1 MRAFYIW
8 MSTPKPLIKR
18 LNFSK
23 PEEKTTQ
30 KPPQSPGSKTHRTDG
45 SPKDVSL
52 RLYNKAQ
59 EIKNHKDEIR
69 KSLIPDY
76 TFTPK
81 LSNGTKK
88 WLNSK
93 SKKEIKSNEEI
104 AVVSGSKV
112 LSFTKFSNDVKT
124 FIESKIPAPGIPTHK
139 SRIITSRLER
149 RSDIVMN
156 IHESPTLI
164 RTHNKSVS
172 KAYEPKGA
180 LAPSLI

>member
-8 MSTPKPLIKR
+8 MLIPKPFIKKLIIP
-18 LNFSK
+18 K
-23 PEEKTTQ
+23 PDEKPSQ
-30 KPPQSPGSKTHRTDG
+30 KPPQSPLSKTLRADG

-59 EIKNHKDEIR
+59 EIQNHKDEIR

-93 SKKEIKSNEEI
+93 SKKEIKSSEEVAI
-104 AVVSGSKV
+104 VSGSKV

-124 FIESKIPAPGIPTHK
+124 FIETKIPAPGIPLYK
-139 SRIITSRLER
+139 SRIVTSRLER
-149 RSDIVMN
+149 RSDIISNMQA
-156 IHESPTLI
+156 SPTHS
-164 RTHNKSVS
+164 RTHHKSAS
-172 KAYEPKGA
+172 KV
-180 LAPSLI
+180 